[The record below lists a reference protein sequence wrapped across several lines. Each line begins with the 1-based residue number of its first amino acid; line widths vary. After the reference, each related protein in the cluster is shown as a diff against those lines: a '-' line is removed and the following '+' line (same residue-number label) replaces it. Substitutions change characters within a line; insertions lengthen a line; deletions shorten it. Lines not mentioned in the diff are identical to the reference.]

1 MKLALGGAQF
11 GLAYG
16 VANTSGQVALQD
28 ASQILQIAYAHGVR
42 VMDTAIAYGESEKT
56 LGQVGVADWKVVS
69 KLPEMPADLLGGE
82 AIGEWVE
89 QQVNGSLQRLQVD
102 SLYGLLLHRPQQLLA
117 EEGRHLYRALMV
129 MKEKGLV
136 NKIGVSI
143 YRPDELQPLFANMSF
158 DLVQGPLNVLDQRM
172 VLSGWADRLHG
183 LGVELH
189 VRSAFLQG
197 LLLMSDDQRPQK
209 FAPWDAVWSAW
220 RSWLNANGLTPLEAC
235 LRYVYQSP
243 AVTQVV
249 VGVDSVSHLEA
260 ILQVPEAHLPSLPSW
275 GKFDE
280 RLLNPAIWGSL

>member
-16 VANTSGQVALQD
+16 VANISGQVVLPE
-28 ASQILQIAYAHGVR
+28 ASRILQIAYEQGVR
-42 VMDTAIAYGESEKT
+42 VIDTAIAYGESEKA
-56 LGQVGVADWKVVS
+56 LGQVGVAGWNVIS
-69 KLPEMPADLLGGE
+69 KLPEMPDDLLGVE
-82 AIGEWVE
+82 AICEWVD
-89 QQVNGSLQRLQVD
+89 QQVNGSLQRLKVD

-117 EEGRHLYRALMV
+117 EEGQHLYRALMV
-129 MKEKGLV
+129 MKQKGLV
-136 NKIGVSI
+136 NKIGISI
-143 YRPDELQPLFANMSF
+143 YQPDELQPLLANMSF

-197 LLLMSDDQRPQK
+197 LLLMTDEQRPQK
-209 FAPWDAVWSAW
+209 FAPWDAVWMAW

-235 LRYVYQSP
+235 LRYVYQFP

-249 VGVDSVSHLEA
+249 VGVDSVSQLEA
-260 ILQVPEAHLPSLPSW
+260 ILQVPEARLPSLPSW
-275 GKFDE
+275 SKLDE
-280 RLLNPAIWGSL
+280 RLLNPALWGAL